1 MNDTRVVVKDSRK
14 TPISLHMILFGVI
27 LLAMGVLVFVYGVEA
42 FLNSNLRRFLTLL
55 NIILI
60 LSLLGIT
67 IRSPPPLSPL

>member
-14 TPISLHMILFGVI
+14 TPISL
-27 LLAMGVLVFVYGVEA
+27 VLVFVYGVEA